1 MRELRLWHK
10 HDGKDDDLGVAY
22 DLDLPREGD
31 VLLHP
36 VRSGVAWKVLTVAR
50 TLVQPGSRRWRE
62 WQDGGRQSSPVDVF
76 VVPAD
81 GPFEE

>member
-1 MRELRLWHK
+1 MYELSLWHK
-10 HDGKDDDLGVAY
+10 HDRKDDDLGMAF
-22 DLDLPREGD
+22 DLDLPRVGD

-36 VRSGVAWKVLTVAR
+36 CPAGVGWRVIVVSR
-50 TLVQPGSRRWRE
+50 TLVQYGSRRWQE
-62 WQDGGRQSSPVDVF
+62 WQNGGRQVARVDVF